1 MKYGVYCIND
11 ARAGWLT
18 PTVESNDSVAYRNF
32 AHAVLNAGTVLTS
45 HKKDFRLYLIG
56 YFDSDTGE
64 IERVVPTLVAD
75 GGDIE

>member
-1 MKYGVYCIND
+1 MKVGIYCIKD
-11 ARAGWLT
+11 ARSGWLT
-18 PTVESNDSVAYRNF
+18 PTVENNDSVAYRNF

-56 YFDSDTGE
+56 YFDTDSGAIDS
-64 IERVVPTLVAD
+64 IVPSLIAD